1 MLFQLILNPKFDNFI
16 LFLIALSSVLLAI
29 DEPYLSYDCAWYKS
43 TTKNNIDL
51 LDTII
56 VFLFLG
62 ECVCKVIA
70 LGFCFGKTSYL
81 RNPWNRLD
89 FFLVVLSLI
98 LFFSEGN
105 DSLVALRSLRA
116 LRALRP
122 LRVISRYPGME
133 LVVNSV
139 FRALPDIAITT
150 AVCLIFYLIFAI
162 IGVSNWKGALNAC
175 NDPDLET
182 IGCKPGVTIPHDH
195 PGISLCGLTAYPWAL
210 NSAEHLDYMKNCSD
224 TTRWNYP
231 FGTICSRDS
240 SKGPVNECSGT
251 MTFGQAEVI
260 ASPSLCALLKDSS
273 QQEECARFAYCQ
285 YTVAQGNTPT
295 KGLCNSGKTFS
306 VARSWAPVGAHF
318 DDVGNALLTVFE
330 VSSGEMWPDIMYT
343 VVDAV
348 NIKEDLPMHQ
358 DNNPAVALYFIVVT
372 IMCAFLLLNLFVGV
386 VVDNFDKMKKEGGI
400 PEAAAE

>member
-1 MLFQLILNPKFDNFI
+1 MFDNFI

-29 DEPYLSYDCAWYKS
+29 DEPYLSFDCAWINS
-43 TTKNNIDL
+43 ATKTNIDL

-56 VFLFLG
+56 VWLFLG
-62 ECVCKVIA
+62 ECICKVIA
-70 LGFCFGKTSYL
+70 LGFCFGKTTYL
-81 RNPWNRLD
+81 KNGWNRLD
-89 FFLVVLSLI
+89 FFLVVLSMLM
-98 LFFSEGN
+98 LFSSGVEV
-105 DSLVALRSLRA
+105 LKPLRSLRA

-122 LRVISRYPGME
+122 LRVISRYPGMK

-175 NDPDLET
+175 NDPDLSG

-195 PGISLCGLTAYPWAL
+195 PGISLCDYKHKAYPWAL
-210 NSAEHLDYMKNCSD
+210 NSTKHLDFMENCSD

-285 YTVAQGNTPT
+285 Y
-295 KGLCNSGKTFS
+295 
-306 VARSWAPVGAHF
+306 
-318 DDVGNALLTVFE
+318 
-330 VSSGEMWPDIMYT
+330 
-343 VVDAV
+343 
-348 NIKEDLPMHQ
+348 
-358 DNNPAVALYFIVVT
+358 
-372 IMCAFLLLNLFVGV
+372 
-386 VVDNFDKMKKEGGI
+386 
-400 PEAAAE
+400 